1 MYYVNRLKIQDTK
14 YKPSPRAQA
23 EGIQDG
29 VSLYIT
35 LVILSL
41 LLAIALAGSS
51 LLIGQLGRLK
61 SSGNSVLAFYA
72 ADAGIE
78 RALYLDNKNC
88 SLSSSVAERIT
99 CVQTGIGGLT
109 AGDKTLANGATFSL
123 EIAEGAAAFCPA
135 GKNYCVRSKGVF
147 KDASRSLRTSR

>member
-99 CVQTGIGGLT
+99 CVQTGIAGLILSDT
-109 AGDKTLANGATFSL
+109 TLANNATFELS
-123 EIAEGAAAFCPA
+123 ITPGGSGSCPA
-135 GKNYCVRSKGVF
+135 GKNYCVKSKGVF
-147 KDASRSLRTSR
+147 KDATRVLRISR